1 AGKGEGDR
9 LVTNIGS
16 DPYTL
21 DSAIATDSTS
31 GYVIGHLFSSLYTQD
46 SDGKYQNEL
55 AEKEDVN
62 ADGTEYTIHL
72 KKDIKWSD
80 GSPITANDFE
90 FAWKRLL

>member
-1 AGKGEGDR
+1 M
-9 LVTNIGS
+9 
-16 DPYTL
+16 
-21 DSAIATDSTS
+21 
-31 GYVIGHLFSSLYTQD
+31 FSSLYTQD

-55 AEKEDVN
+55 AEKEEVN

-90 FAWKRLL
+90 FAWKRLLNPKRVL

>member
-1 AGKGEGDR
+1 
-9 LVTNIGS
+9 S

-31 GYVIGHLFSSLYTQD
+31 GYIIGQLFSSLYTQD

-55 AEKEDVN
+55 AEKEEVN

-80 GSPITANDFE
+80 GSPIT
-90 FAWKRLL
+90 